1 MRRNNIMLISSFA
14 AAILLSA
21 CVPEATSGP
30 TKQTQSQKAA
40 EVANSIS
47 FTENAEI
54 DNIKNRLELTSKP
67 GQLGFVLLLNEM
79 GQPIMYEG
87 VRGKIT
93 SSGKRLTPPVQRWS
107 VDKGEWNGTE
117 INVAPSD
124 EGTWGSSDPYVYYW
138 NLNGEYRQWNGKYL
152 YSDKPFRLRQE
163 PLVVN
168 IETK

>member
-1 MRRNNIMLISSFA
+1 MRKLALIIPIF
-14 AAILLSA
+14 LLAGCKPDASA
-21 CVPEATSGP
+21 QSV
-30 TKQTQSQKAA
+30 KQTQAQKAQ

-93 SSGKRLTPPVQRWS
+93 SSSKRLTPPIKRWE
-107 VDKGEWNGTE
+107 VDKGEFRGTE
-117 INVAPSD
+117 MHAAESD

-163 PLVVN
+163 PLVIN
-168 IETK
+168 IEGDKK